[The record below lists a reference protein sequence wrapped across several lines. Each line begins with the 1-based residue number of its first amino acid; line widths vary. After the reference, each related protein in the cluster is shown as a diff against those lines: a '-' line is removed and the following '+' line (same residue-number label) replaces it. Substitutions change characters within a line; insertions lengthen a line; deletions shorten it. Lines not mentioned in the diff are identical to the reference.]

1 MDAWVA
7 KDIKAQHILVTRLTD
22 NVTVHVL
29 NCISA
34 SEIWKKLH
42 IVYAQKGDT
51 SVHMVQ
57 QQFFNLKF
65 EQKMEMAV
73 FIFLKSRRV
82 AVSIETTG

>member
-1 MDAWVA
+1 MGGKRYKSVIYYSDETYR
-7 KDIKAQHILVTRLTD
+7 QCYCSCSQLYQ
-22 NVTVHVL
+22 
-29 NCISA
+29 S
-34 SEIWKKLH
+34 KKIGKNY
-42 IVYAQKGDT
+42 IVYELKGDT